1 MLMII
6 VSSCPVSQH
15 GAAASLRCFW
25 RTYEFGIRQA
35 VWRWFRVAVHRTQPS
50 SPRCYPKTAARTR
63 SADALAKTIVEL
75 IDRCR
80 GVEVDTRDAARIGE
94 RRELRQPRRAHW
106 RLRVSAD
113 DMNDAIEFEDAQ
125 GSGVHLEEEWSYRR
139 QGNRQL

>member
-1 MLMII
+1 M
-6 VSSCPVSQH
+6 
-15 GAAASLRCFW
+15 R
-25 RTYEFGIRQA
+25 
-35 VWRWFRVAVHRTQPS
+35 RVEETSFDVEGPE
-50 SPRCYPKTAARTR
+50 
-63 SADALAKTIVEL
+63 DLVEL
-75 IDRCR
+75 LRRSESDLVIPEKLRR
-80 GVEVDTRDAARIGE
+80 FGGRRERTRDAARIGE